1 MCYGAKKVASSSLA
15 VHKNEDQVTFT
26 VQAAK
31 PDELSTVS
39 PGRGVALVIL
49 ILPPSVSRIRRHF
62 TPIQVSNAL
71 HPGEKLIIFFFV

>member
-1 MCYGAKKVASSSLA
+1 MRYGAKKVASSSIA
-15 VHKNEDQVTFT
+15 VRKNEDQVTFT

-39 PGRGVALVIL
+39 PGRGVTLVIL
-49 ILPPSVSRIRRHF
+49 TLPPSVPRIRRHF

-71 HPGEKLIIFFFV
+71 HLGEELIISFV